1 MKSAPPRLTES
12 GRAAFEMVLG
22 GVYDRLNLF
31 AASGLYFG
39 VSSLGWFTEVVALAM
54 LFPATL
60 ACLCEQSYALPLA
73 CLGVGVPLFWA
84 QFWWA
89 PRRWNSCSL
98 RDPAW
103 YGVRQVRVTYQSL
116 YFATQARQSE
126 WNWRHFIHWKEGDF
140 CFLLVLPDGT
150 FEYFPKSMFRP
161 RADLA
166 AFCDVLI
173 SKIEIRAYDV
183 FPGSVLNKLKLKVL
197 GPNWDGGD

>member
-1 MKSAPPRLTES
+1 MKPSPMPLTES

-22 GVYDRLNLF
+22 CLYDRLNLF
-31 AASGLYFG
+31 AASSLYFG
-39 VSSLGWFTEVVALAM
+39 VSIAGWFAEVVALAV
-54 LFPATL
+54 LFPIAL
-60 ACLCEQSYALPLA
+60 GCLFQQSYELPLV
-73 CLGVGVPLFWA
+73 CIVVGVPFLWA

-89 PRRWNSCSL
+89 PRKWNSSFL

-116 YFATQARQSE
+116 YFATQARQCE

-150 FEYFPKSMFRP
+150 FEYFPKSMFRS
-161 RADLA
+161 RSDLA
-166 AFCDVLI
+166 AFRDVLI

-183 FPGSVLNKLKLKVL
+183 FPGSVLDKIKLKVL
-197 GPNWDGGD
+197 GPHWDGGD